1 MLKVMSFNLRTA
13 TVVDAHP
20 WNKRLPVATEL
31 IGQYEPDVIG
41 TQEGIPQQI
50 QDLDHALP
58 AYSWVGIGRESDGT
72 GEMMAVF
79 YRHDMFKVLDS
90 GHFWLSDTP
99 QVAGSKTWGNHYPRM
114 ATWVQFENKNNG
126 HVFYFLNTHLDH
138 EIEEARVLGVK
149 LLANHINKW
158 GKEHDVIVTGDF
170 NCEIGTSAV
179 YQILRDEAQL
189 NDGIQDA
196 EIIVHGEYGTF
207 HDYAGGSEGEMI
219 DWILYRGAMSSVK
232 SERILLQKGGQ
243 YPSDHYPVMVKLG

>member
-1 MLKVMSFNLRTA
+1 MSFNLRTA

-20 WNKRLPVATEL
+20 WNKRLPVATAL
-31 IGQYEPDVIG
+31 IEQYEPDVIG
-41 TQEGIPQQI
+41 TQEGISQQI

-58 AYSWVGIGRESDGT
+58 MYSWVGVGRESDGN

-79 YRHDMFKVLDS
+79 YRHDIFNVLDS

-114 ATWVQFENKNNG
+114 ATWVKFENKNNG
-126 HVFYFLNTHLDH
+126 QVFYFLNTHLDH

-158 GKEHDVIVTGDF
+158 GKESDVIVTGDF
-170 NCEIGTSAV
+170 NCEIGTSAA
-179 YQILRDEAQL
+179 YHILTDEAQL

-196 EIIVHGEYGTF
+196 EIVVHGEYGTF
-207 HDYAGGSEGEMI
+207 HDYVGGSDGEMI
-219 DWILYRGAMSSVK
+219 DWILYRGVLTSRR
-232 SERILLQKGGQ
+232 SERILIHKGGQ
-243 YPSDHYPVMVKLG
+243 YPSDHYPVMVTLE